1 MRALDCTYKNVAEKR
16 TNKNVAEKRSKTQ
29 KLPVASRRRRWLRWA
44 IFLTLSSVALA
55 AVGGIGLFL
64 VLAADPDLPR
74 IDAVADYRPKVVTKV
89 MSSDGELIGE
99 IYEERRTV
107 VSRDRIPAV
116 MIHAIVD
123 AEDAQFYEHGGVSY
137 WGIFRALV
145 DDLRPGARMRGAS
158 TLTQQLV
165 RNLILKNFTRGGLA
179 GVKRKVQEMILAKRL
194 ESKLSKD
201 EILYL
206 YLNQIDF
213 PYQRYGVEEAA
224 QFYFGKSIH
233 DVDAGEAAL
242 LASLPKGPSEID
254 PFKHPERA
262 KDRQRYVLS
271 QMVRYG
277 HLSDAEGRKFA
288 SLPIRLVKPATTA
301 VGSAPEFVDE
311 VRKVLTERFGAK
323 RLATLG
329 LTVVTTCDARI
340 QKLARDA
347 VEKGL
352 VDLDA
357 RQGYRKPLAK
367 LKGAQLLAHEKKLA
381 QLFPSGPSRDKIV
394 EGIVTKVIVGGN
406 EADDNGDE
414 LVDKRVKG
422 RGGPPAHRPGQAPA
436 ATTTAPTAKALTQ
449 PKPEDHAHDGDG
461 ALVSLGTKT
470 GWLPLPSSIDR
481 YNPKGQVADKRFAV
495 GDVIRVRVID
505 FPKDKPA
512 LLALEL
518 GPQAAVVV
526 LDPSTR
532 EVKAIVGGYGYR
544 PGGFDRALA
553 AKRQPGSSFK
563 PFVYTAAFATEKW
576 TPASVLVDGP
586 QTYVSPGLAP
596 WKPQNAEKEAFMGPV
611 RLRVALARSLN
622 TVASQLV
629 DTTRGGVDPAAVA
642 SLAHDLGVES
652 NLEANPSLAL
662 GTSVV
667 SPYEMTNAYATF
679 AAGGKRMAPQLIKQ
693 IGADVEPLPTAQVT
707 QAIKPELAYLIT
719 NVMQSVI
726 EEGTAASAKGKL
738 GRPAAGKTG
747 TTNLDKKRPDAWF
760 MGFTPNLVTGVWVG
774 FDDMRD
780 LGHGEQGARAAL
792 PMWVEIM
799 QGALKGTP
807 PQPFAQPPGIVVQKI
822 DPASGLLAGPGG
834 ASIDEVFL
842 EGTAPTE
849 VAPVQG
855 EANPDTFIMD
865 QAQ

>member
-1 MRALDCTYKNVAEKR
+1 VAE
-16 TNKNVAEKRSKTQ
+16 NRSKTR
-29 KLPVASRRRRWLRWA
+29 KLPAVGGRRRWLRWA
-44 IFLTLSSVALA
+44 LFVTLSGAVIG
-55 AVGGIGLFL
+55 AVGLVGMFL
-64 VLAADPDLPR
+64 VFSADPDLPK
-74 IDAVADYRPKVVTKV
+74 IDAVSDYRPKVVSKV
-89 MSSDGELIGE
+89 MSADNEVIGE

-107 VSRDRIPAV
+107 VPRDKIPPV

-123 AEDAQFYEHGGVSY
+123 AEDAQFYEHGGISY

-145 DDLRPGARMRGAS
+145 DDLKPGSRMRGAS

-165 RNLILKNFTRGGLA
+165 RNLILKNATRSGFAGL
-179 GVKRKVQEMILAKRL
+179 KRKVQEAILARRL
-194 ESKLSKD
+194 ETKLSKD

-206 YLNQIDF
+206 YLNQIEF
-213 PYQRYGVEEAA
+213 PYQRFGVEEAA
-224 QFYFGKSIH
+224 RFYFGKSIT

-254 PFKHPERA
+254 PWKHPERA

-271 QMVRYG
+271 QMERYG
-277 HLSDAEGRKFA
+277 HLTQAQAERFA
-288 SLPIRLVKPATTA
+288 AQPIRLVKPTATA
-301 VGSAPEFVDE
+301 VGTAPEFVDE
-311 VRKVLTERFGAK
+311 VKKVLVEKYGAK
-323 RLATLG
+323 KLATLG
-329 LTVVTTCDARI
+329 ITVWTTCDARI

-357 RQGYRKPLAK
+357 RQGYRKPLAH
-367 LKGAQLLAHEKKLA
+367 LKTPQQIQAHEKKLA
-381 QLFPSGPSRDKIV
+381 KDFPSGPSRDKIV
-394 EGIVTKVIVGGN
+394 EGVIT
-406 EADDNGDE
+406 E
-414 LVDKRVKG
+414 LTVKAEEPKLVEKRTQG
-422 RGGPPAHRPGQAPA
+422 RAPAPKRPGKAAAPPPATPPPA
-436 ATTTAPTAKALTQ
+436 VV
-449 PKPEDHAHDGDG
+449 DHAHDNDG
-461 ALVSLGTKT
+461 AMVSLGATQ
-470 GWLPLPSSIDR
+470 GWLPLPATVDR
-481 YNPKGQVADKRFAV
+481 YNPKALTADKRFAV

-505 FPKDKPA
+505 YPKDKPA

-526 LDPSTR
+526 MDPTTR

-544 PGGFDRALA
+544 PGGFDRALQ

-576 TPASVLVDGP
+576 TPASVLIDGP

-596 WKPQNAEKEAFMGPV
+596 WKPQNAEKEEFLGPV
-611 RLRVALARSLN
+611 RLRVALAKSLN

-629 DTTRGGVDPAAVA
+629 DTSRGGVDPAVVA
-642 SLAHDLGVES
+642 SLAHDLGIES

-679 AAGGKRMAPQLIKQ
+679 AAGGKRMAPQLIKKV
-693 IGADVEPLPTAQVT
+693 GGEDFPAPSAQAV
-707 QAIKPELAYLIT
+707 QALKPELAYLIT
-719 NVMQSVI
+719 DVMRSVI
-726 EEGTAASAKGKL
+726 EEGTAASARGKL

-760 MGFTPNLVTGVWVG
+760 MGFTPSLVTGVWCG

-799 QGALKGTP
+799 QGALKGVP
-807 PQPFAQPPGIVVQKI
+807 PQPFTQPPGVVVQKI
-822 DPASGLLAGPGG
+822 DPKTGLLAPPG
-834 ASIDEVFL
+834 APSIDEVFL
-842 EGTAPTE
+842 EGTAPTQ
-849 VAPVQG
+849 VAPAAG
-855 EANPDTFIMD
+855 EANPDTFITD